1 MLQLE
6 KDQQR
11 WRFCLQGG
19 EIFPQGRFVPIENS
33 YGKADG
39 LLDPIEGLGVAVMG
53 MSKKIDH
60 AVGVTLKLLHFFLE
74 YNQIQGLRRL
84 EQKKAPL

>member
-1 MLQLE
+1 M
-6 KDQQR
+6 
-11 WRFCLQGG
+11 
-19 EIFPQGRFVPIENS
+19 ENS
-33 YGKADG
+33 QGKADG

-60 AVGVTLKLLHFFLE
+60 AVRVTLKLLHFFLE
-74 YNQIQGLRRL
+74 YNQIQGLMRL